1 MQTRPRLVVGNRM
14 QFDQLKRRE
23 FLCVLGG
30 TAAAWPLAARA
41 QTGVRRIAFLHPY
54 AEGDPEVLTRV
65 IAFREGLEAL
75 GWTENRNIRIEHRYS
90 GGDLGRIRAYATE
103 LVRSAPELIVGSG
116 TPITAA
122 LKQATSTIPIV
133 FNVVNDPVGQGFV
146 ASLSRP
152 GGNITG
158 FTFIDFPLIGKWL
171 EMIKEIAPGVRRVTL
186 MFNPDTTPF
195 YPAFLRE
202 LGAAPQTLAV
212 ELSASPVH
220 DEAEVGAA
228 ITEFTREPD
237 GGLIAAPDAFI
248 NNHRRAIIALT
259 EQHQLPAIYGL
270 REFVR
275 EGALISYGPDT
286 ADIVRRSAAY
296 VDDILKGEKPAN
308 LPVQAP
314 TKYELVINLNTA
326 KAIGLDVPLQLQ
338 QLADEV
344 IE

>member
-1 MQTRPRLVVGNRM
+1 MR
-14 QFDQLKRRE
+14 RRE
-23 FLCVLGG
+23 FITLVGG
-30 TAAAWPLAARA
+30 AAAWPLAARA
-41 QTGVRRIAFLHPY
+41 QQPTGVRRIAFLHPY

-103 LVRSAPELIVGSG
+103 LVRSAPDLIVGSG

-228 ITEFTREPD
+228 MTEFTREPG

-259 EQHQLPAIYGL
+259 EQHRLPAIYGF

-296 VDDILKGEKPAN
+296 VDDILKGEKPAD

-326 KAIGLDVPLQLQ
+326 KALSLDVPLQLQ